1 MLVRSAAA
9 TGVILLLGSDDVW
22 AYTSNRTH
30 PVHGSS
36 LVADLCADPLAS
48 IEVRSAALM
57 PGSEDG
63 IATIRL
69 ELAPLPD

>member
-1 MLVRSAAA
+1 
-9 TGVILLLGSDDVW
+9 
-22 AYTSNRTH
+22 
-30 PVHGSS
+30 
-36 LVADLCADPLAS
+36 VADLCADPLAS

-63 IATIRL
+63 IASIRL